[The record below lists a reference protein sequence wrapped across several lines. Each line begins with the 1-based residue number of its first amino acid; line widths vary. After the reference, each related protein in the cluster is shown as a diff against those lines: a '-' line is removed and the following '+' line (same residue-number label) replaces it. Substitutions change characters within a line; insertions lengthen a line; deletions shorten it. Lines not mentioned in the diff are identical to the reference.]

1 MHAEHGCVGTDKGIW
16 KKVCGIWKKM
26 LKKGFAS
33 RMVSEGNERGNLGLR
48 REITLESNTKDNCNC
63 LEMQNK
69 GQSEVQ

>member
-1 MHAEHGCVGTDKGIW
+1 
-16 KKVCGIWKKM
+16 
-26 LKKGFAS
+26 
-33 RMVSEGNERGNLGLR
+33 MVSEGNERGNLGLR